1 MADGPNG
8 TGLDAAAP
16 TVRSLCRDVSGEAK
30 SFVLPTRTSGVNPS
44 RDTVLGGL
52 VVLIGLLTAF
62 ILFDVLGTVFFAI
75 TVAYAFTPVYRWL
88 RRRGLPPWWAS
99 AVTTTLTFVGAVT
112 VFLPIVVLVYL
123 RWSALLDL
131 IDQLP
136 AHVTVAVADY
146 SVTVAVSDLA
156 SYAADYFQGLAPA
169 LAQTVLVLVVKVG
182 LFAIVLFALFI
193 AQGNAHRAALAVI
206 PDAYH
211 DIVAALEAR
220 ARSTLYAIYVLQAL
234 TGFATFLIA
243 LPVFFAL
250 GYPAPFSLAV
260 IAGLLQFA
268 PIVGPSV
275 LVGGIAVYHLSVG
288 EIGAAVLVIAV
299 AGTLVAWLPD
309 LLVRPRFARRT
320 AHLPGSLYFIGFI
333 GGVFSLGPIG
343 IVAGP
348 LVVALFAESVL
359 LLADHRNN
367 AHPAGDGLPDPV
379 ESEGIVDDGD
389 RDAERETASDRG
401 ADRDGSTDPEA
412 TRDDRDTDDG
422 GASEKDGDG
431 DDTVRD
437 REDDENAAR
446 DRDERS

>member
-1 MADGPNG
+1 MQ
-8 TGLDAAAP
+8 
-16 TVRSLCRDVSGEAK
+16 
-30 SFVLPTRTSGVNPS
+30 PS

-62 ILFDVLGTVFFAI
+62 ILLDVLGTVFFAI

-88 RRRGLPPWWAS
+88 RNWGLPAWWAS
-99 AVTTTLTFVGAVT
+99 AATTTLVFVGAVA
-112 VFLPIVVLVYL
+112 VFLPIVIVLYL
-123 RWSALLDL
+123 RWATLTAL

-156 SYAADYFQGLAPA
+156 NYAAAYFQGLAPE
-169 LAQTVLVLVVKVG
+169 LAQTVLVLLVKVG
-182 LFAIVLFALFI
+182 LFGLVLFALFI
-193 AQGNAHRAALAVI
+193 AQGDAHRAALAVV
-206 PDAYH
+206 PDGYH
-211 DIVAALEAR
+211 DVVAALEKR

-234 TGFATFLIA
+234 TGLATFLIA

-268 PIVGPSV
+268 PIVGPSI

-288 EIGAAVLVIAV
+288 ELGAAVLVTVV

-320 AHLPGSLYFIGFI
+320 AHLPGSLYFIGFT

-348 LVVALFAESVL
+348 LVIALFAESVS
-359 LLADHRNN
+359 LLADHRNGPDLEPGRSVG
-367 AHPAGDGLPDPV
+367 PAGDEPPTDPDGTDTDPTV
-379 ESEGIVDDGD
+379 EAEGTDPARGSDDADPTRGSDDAGSTVTEPGNGD
-389 RDAERETASDRG
+389 RDRRG
-401 ADRDGSTDPEA
+401 A
-412 TRDDRDTDDG
+412 
-422 GASEKDGDG
+422 GDSG
-431 DDTVRD
+431 
-437 REDDENAAR
+437 
-446 DRDERS
+446 

>member
-1 MADGPNG
+1 
-8 TGLDAAAP
+8 
-16 TVRSLCRDVSGEAK
+16 VQ
-30 SFVLPTRTSGVNPS
+30 PS

-62 ILFDVLGTVFFAI
+62 ILLDVLGTVFFAI

-88 RRRGLPPWWAS
+88 RNWGLPAWWAS
-99 AVTTTLTFVGAVT
+99 AATTTLVFVGAVA
-112 VFLPIVVLVYL
+112 VFLPIVIVLYL
-123 RWSALLDL
+123 RWATLTAL

-156 SYAADYFQGLAPA
+156 NYAAAYFQGLAPE
-169 LAQTVLVLVVKVG
+169 LAQTVLVLLVKVG
-182 LFAIVLFALFI
+182 LFGLVLFALFI
-193 AQGNAHRAALAVI
+193 AQGDAHRAALAVV
-206 PDAYH
+206 PDGYH
-211 DIVAALEAR
+211 DVVAALEKR

-234 TGFATFLIA
+234 TGLATFLIA

-268 PIVGPSV
+268 PIVGPSI

-288 EIGAAVLVIAV
+288 ELGAAVLVTVV

-320 AHLPGSLYFIGFI
+320 AHLPGSLYFIGFT

-348 LVVALFAESVL
+348 LVIALFAESVS
-359 LLADHRNN
+359 LLADHRNGPDLEPGRSVG
-367 AHPAGDGLPDPV
+367 PAGDEPPTDPDGTDTDPTV
-379 ESEGIVDDGD
+379 EAEGTDPARGSDDADPTRGSDDAGSTVTEPGNGD
-389 RDAERETASDRG
+389 RDRRG
-401 ADRDGSTDPEA
+401 A
-412 TRDDRDTDDG
+412 
-422 GASEKDGDG
+422 GDSG
-431 DDTVRD
+431 
-437 REDDENAAR
+437 
-446 DRDERS
+446 